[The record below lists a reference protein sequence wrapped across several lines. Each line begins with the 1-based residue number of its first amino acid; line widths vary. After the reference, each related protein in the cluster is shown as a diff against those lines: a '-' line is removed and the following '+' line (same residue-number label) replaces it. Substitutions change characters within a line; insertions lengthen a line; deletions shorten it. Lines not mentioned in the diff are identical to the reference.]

1 MQVLGATFDGASV
14 NRRLVKLHTSKTVLH
29 KVRNVY
35 PTDGRDLL
43 FFSDPP
49 HLLKT
54 TRNCWASKNRNLWV
68 SITI

>member
-35 PTDGRDLL
+35 ATMEETCCFFFFRPTTSIENNQKLL
-43 FFSDPP
+43 GIKKSQ
-49 HLLKT
+49 
-54 TRNCWASKNRNLWV
+54 SV
-68 SITI
+68 GITI